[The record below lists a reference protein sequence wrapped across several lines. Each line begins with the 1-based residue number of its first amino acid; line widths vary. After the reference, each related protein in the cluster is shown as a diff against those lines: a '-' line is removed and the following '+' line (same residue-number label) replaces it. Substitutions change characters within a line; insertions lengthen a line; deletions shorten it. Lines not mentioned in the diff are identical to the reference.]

1 MPVIFLGDADLR
13 RVAAFIIC
21 VKACPGPG
29 NQSKEDWSMK
39 PKELDAK
46 QLAVQLMMAL
56 VRLREHLDEIDWD
69 IFEEGIR
76 RIREHEVL
84 LAEVIPE
91 LRTRLA
97 MVEGHGHGKMTND

>member
-1 MPVIFLGDADLR
+1 
-13 RVAAFIIC
+13 
-21 VKACPGPG
+21 
-29 NQSKEDWSMK
+29 MK

-46 QLAVQLMMAL
+46 QLAEQLMTAL
-56 VRLREHLDEIDWD
+56 GRVREHLDERDWD

-84 LAEVIPE
+84 LAEVIHE

-97 MVEGHGHGKMTND
+97 VAEENS